1 VRKRLCQAA
10 AVLLVLMAGWM
21 ILSHLRMPNST
32 ENLCLTASHAAL
44 RADERME
51 WHMPS
56 GPVDINHAGLE
67 ELDTL
72 PGVGPAIA
80 QRIAEERELG
90 GAFHYPE
97 DLLSVKG
104 IGEKTLE
111 KIRPQIH
118 IH

>member
-1 VRKRLCQAA
+1 MKRLCQAA
-10 AVLLVLMAGWM
+10 ALLMALAAGWM

-32 ENLCLTASHAAL
+32 ETFCLTASRAL
-44 RADERME
+44 SRMDERME
-51 WHMPS
+51 RSMPS
-56 GPVDINHAGLE
+56 GPVDINRAGVD

-80 QRIAEERELG
+80 QRIVEERDAG
-90 GAFHYPE
+90 GPFHYPE

-104 IGEKTLE
+104 IGEKTLD
-111 KIRPQIH
+111 KLRDQIC

>member
-1 VRKRLCQAA
+1 MRKRLCQAA

-32 ENLCLTASHAAL
+32 EHLCLTASHAAL

-56 GPVDINHAGLE
+56 GPVDINRADVE

-72 PGVGPAIA
+72 YGVGPAIS
-80 QRIAEERELG
+80 QRIVDERDAG
-90 GAFHYPE
+90 GPFHYPE

-104 IGEKTLE
+104 IGEKKLE
-111 KIRPQIH
+111 KFRNQIRIH
-118 IH
+118 